1 MATRSV
7 IVSIAHEAGET
18 FWSLSAGTS
27 ASNRLEL
34 IKGDSL
40 QLNFSDL
47 NSRGITLTASN
58 FSSAYWSTPSNLVIA
73 GSGNGTRTTRS
84 DVSTPIDIAVTLSAS
99 GGGLSS
105 NIRTLFL
112 RIVSGDDV
120 TPDAFELG
128 DNILGARLG
137 GEYLSQ
143 TVVVTGI
150 TVGVVASVSAGRLI
164 VNGTDYGPSF
174 TVYAGYKVQL
184 ALTAPAAYNSS
195 VWGTLNI
202 GGVSDTWMIT
212 TQNDPDSGQI
222 IPFPITALP
231 IKMSDVINFW
241 GGFRPTYDQPQARNL
256 LAYVRG
262 GQYVPNISANANIPT
277 AAPLKWTDFIGGATS
292 FFLLYS
298 PQFKHVAVS
307 TLDGPVSAEL
317 TWVVGQDFDVGFGP
331 GMRHNCEYMYSN
343 LVEYTGAMHSQGVT
357 LWSQSNPGVY
367 NSANRMISISA
378 SAPRFTERLYEGRL
392 TVNIRLLWDT
402 SKVVSATIHYRIYCF
417 GP

>member
-1 MATRSV
+1 MAIRSV
-7 IVSIAHEAGET
+7 SVSIAYEAGET
-18 FWSLSAGTS
+18 FWSLSAGSS
-27 ASNRLEL
+27 ATNRLEL

-47 NSRGITLTASN
+47 NNRGITLTASN

-84 DVSTPIDIAVTLSAS
+84 DVSTPLDITVTLSAS
-99 GGGLSS
+99 GGGVSG
-105 NIRTLFL
+105 IRTLFL

-137 GEYLSQ
+137 SEYLSQ

-184 ALTAPAAYNSS
+184 ALTAPAAYTAA
-195 VWGTLNI
+195 VWGTLTI
-202 GGVSDTWMIT
+202 GGVSDSWTVT

-241 GGFRPTYDQPQARNL
+241 GGFRPTFAEPSARNM

-392 TVNIRLLWDT
+392 TVYIRLLWDT